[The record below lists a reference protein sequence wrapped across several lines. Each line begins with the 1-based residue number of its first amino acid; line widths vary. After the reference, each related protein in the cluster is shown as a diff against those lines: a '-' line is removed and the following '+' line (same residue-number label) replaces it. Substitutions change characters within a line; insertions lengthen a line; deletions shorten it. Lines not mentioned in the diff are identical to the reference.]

1 VANHNAAILPSTIN
15 TIPPAPVSGCRVGP
29 LLENDVGAGA
39 VFGASPNADSIGFP
53 SPSNG

>member
-1 VANHNAAILPSTIN
+1 MANHNAAILPSTIN

-29 LLENDVGAGA
+29 LLEKDVGAGA